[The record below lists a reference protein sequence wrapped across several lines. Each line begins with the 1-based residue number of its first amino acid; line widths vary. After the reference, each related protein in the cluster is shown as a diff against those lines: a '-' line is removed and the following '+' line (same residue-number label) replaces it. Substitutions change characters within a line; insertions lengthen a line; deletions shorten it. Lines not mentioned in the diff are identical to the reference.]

1 MTTLKT
7 TPQPALEV
15 LLNGVT
21 EGGDLS
27 RDDIRFLLGLTRE
40 EDIQLLFRAAQ
51 CMRRRYFGD
60 KVFLYGFLYFSTF
73 CRNNCLFCHFRK
85 LNTGLERYRKRPSE
99 IVEAARN
106 MAASGVHLID
116 LTMGEDPEFF
126 DRGEYGFDRL
136 VRLVRSVRKET
147 GLPVM
152 VSPGVVPPHVLDQLA
167 DAGADWY
174 ACYQETHTPSLF
186 HGLRRG
192 QRYDVRM
199 AAKVSAKRSGLLIEE
214 GIMSGVGETAV
225 DIAASIAMMRSLG
238 ADQVRIMTF
247 VPQEGT
253 PLAGATAP
261 DSLRELLTIAVMRL
275 AFPDRLIP
283 ASLDVD
289 GHAGLKR
296 RLDAGANVV
305 TSLVPPGSGLS
316 GVANSALDIEDAR
329 RTPEGIGPIL
339 SECRLRPAK
348 LSEYFFWLESRKA
361 MAEQPGNEE
370 RIAC

>member
-1 MTTLKT
+1 MITLKT
-7 TPQPALEV
+7 KPQAFLEV
-15 LLNGVT
+15 MLNSVT
-21 EGGDLS
+21 EGGDMS

-40 EDIQLLFRAAQ
+40 EEIQLLFRAAR
-51 CMRRRYFGD
+51 CMRRRYLGD

-73 CRNNCLFCHFRK
+73 CRNNCRFCHFRK
-85 LNTGLERYRKRPSE
+85 LNTRLKRYRKRPSE

-116 LTMGEDPEFF
+116 LTMGEDPAFF
-126 DRGEYGFDRL
+126 DRGEYGFTRL
-136 VRLVRSVRKET
+136 VRLVRAVRKET

-152 VSPGVVPPHVLDQLA
+152 VSPGVVPSHVLDQLA
-167 DAGADWY
+167 EGGADWY

-192 QRYDVRM
+192 QRYDERM
-199 AAKVSAKRSGLLIEE
+199 AVKVSARRSGLLIEE
-214 GIMSGVGETAV
+214 GIMSGVGETAA
-225 DIAASIAMMRSLG
+225 DIADSIAMMRFLD

-253 PLAGATAP
+253 PMAGLPAP
-261 DSLRELLTIAVMRL
+261 DNLRELLTIAVMRL

-329 RTPEGIGPIL
+329 RTPENIASIL
-339 SECRLRPAK
+339 AECRLRPAE
-348 LSEYFFWLESRKA
+348 LGDYFFWLESRKA

-370 RIAC
+370 RVAC